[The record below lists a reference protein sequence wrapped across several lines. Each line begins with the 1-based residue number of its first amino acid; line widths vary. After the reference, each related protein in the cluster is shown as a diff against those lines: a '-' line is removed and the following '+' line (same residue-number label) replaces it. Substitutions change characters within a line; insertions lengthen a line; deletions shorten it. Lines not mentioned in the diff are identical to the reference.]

1 MQALTADEHF
11 LSERGSG
18 RVEQV
23 FSRAVNLYLPAQ
35 QRLLTLL
42 CDAYDNAPNSC
53 RLALTHFDGLF
64 RPGET
69 VQFHP
74 TGITVGEDKW
84 LDTVSCQR
92 WQPTIPQLNAE
103 RFRQIPWLRW
113 HDEIHHQLQDNQTL
127 FLWRGDNPFYQAI
140 SEALQQRRKT
150 LFHALLQGRE
160 ITSAVANIV
169 GLGIGL
175 TPSADD
181 YLVGLSTVLF
191 IDGHPAN
198 KYRDAFY
205 SALTV
210 ARDNTTLLSAITL
223 EAAFSQRY
231 RETIF
236 EFINGMV
243 NEPQHIS
250 TQTIASIKNIGSSSG
265 CDMLYGMADACALSQ
280 AYGGSYVSQNS
291 D

>member
-53 RLALTHFDGLF
+53 RLALAHFDGLF

-113 HDEIHHQLQDNQTL
+113 HDEIHHQLQDNQPL

-150 LFHALLQGRE
+150 LFNALLQGRE
-160 ITSAVANIV
+160 ITSAVANMV

-205 SALTV
+205 SALAV